1 MMASTNKIN
10 LSNSDVNRLVSGRKR
25 TINMDNWKN
34 VKNKNLR
41 NSGREYTSRSKKI
54 VPAKTPPNMV
64 SKNISM

>member
-41 NSGREYTSRSKKI
+41 NSGREYTSWSKKI